1 MQPGG
6 NGQQTDLFRLLVASV
21 RDYAIFLLDPQGH
34 IRSWNAG
41 AQRIKGYTASDIIG
55 KHFSI
60 FYPPTDIRRGK
71 PDYELRVAIE
81 EGRYEEEGWRIRK
94 DGTRFWASVVITA
107 LRGPDDTLVGFAKVT
122 RDLSERKQ
130 AEEERARL
138 LELER
143 EAHSQAETA
152 LERLRSIQQV
162 TEAALAHLSLDDL
175 LRELL
180 DRISDILL
188 VDTVMVLLLNPGGDR
203 LLPAAVSGLPR
214 DLQAE
219 VREAGVPVGQGI
231 VGRIASEARGIVFDD
246 LHADALSDPLLRE
259 AGLSSLIGAP
269 LGVEGRVFG
278 ALLVGTRHHRR
289 FIEADLDFLQIVADR
304 VALAIDRARL
314 YEAEQAARREAAEA
328 GYAVRQRDEFLS
340 VAAHEL
346 KTPVTSMRG
355 LSEWLVR
362 MAERGTTI
370 EPAQHHRALTM
381 IHRQAQ
387 NLSRLVTQLLEMS
400 RLDADRLTLDWQD
413 ENLTE
418 LVRRTVDQMQT
429 QTDQHQ
435 FVLSAAPDIHAT
447 IDAFRFEQVLTNLL
461 DNAMKYSPEGGT
473 IEIELTQ
480 PTPERVRLA
489 VRDHGIGIPPG
500 RETLIFERF
509 FQGHRGSHRSGLGLG
524 LYLSKQIVA
533 EHGGR
538 LVAEA
543 ASGGGS
549 RFVVEIPVRG
559 AVPTGEVTGV

>member
-1 MQPGG
+1 MQPGMG
-6 NGQQTDLFRLLVASV
+6 ERTDVFRLLVESV

-41 AQRIKGYTASDIIG
+41 AQRIKGYSASDIIG

-60 FYPPTDIRRGK
+60 FYPPTDVRRGK

-81 EGRYEEEGWRIRK
+81 EGRYEEEGWRVRK

-107 LRGPDDTLVGFAKVT
+107 LRAPDETLVGFAKVT
-122 RDLSERKQ
+122 RDLTERKQ

-143 EAHSQAETA
+143 EARSNAEVA

-162 TEAALAHLSLDDL
+162 TEAALAHLSMDDL

-188 VDTVMVLLLNPGGDR
+188 VDLVAVLLTDATGERLRSVATTDRPG
-203 LLPAAVSGLPR
+203 
-214 DLQAE
+214 DLGAPPPDF
-219 VREAGVPVGQGI
+219 GVMLGQGVVGQ
-231 VGRIASEARGIVFDD
+231 IASERRGVLIDD
-246 LHADALSDPLLRE
+246 IGAVAEADPVLDAV
-259 AGLSSLIGAP
+259 GCTSLIGVP
-269 LGVEGRVFG
+269 LGVERRVLG
-278 ALLVGTRHHRR
+278 VLLVGTRRHRR
-289 FIEADLDFLQIVADR
+289 FVEADLDFLQIVADR

-314 YEAEQAARREAAEA
+314 YEAEQTARRAAAEA

-362 MAERGTTI
+362 MADRGSQVA
-370 EPAQHHRALTM
+370 PAQQHRALVM

-400 RLDADRLTLDWQD
+400 RLDADRLSLECQD
-413 ENLTE
+413 ENVTE
-418 LVRRTVDQMQT
+418 LLRRAVDQAQT
-429 QTDQHQ
+429 LTDQHQ
-435 FVLSAAPDIHAT
+435 LLLTAAPDVHAT
-447 IDAFRFEQVLTNLL
+447 VDAFRFEQVVTNLL
-461 DNAMKYSPEGGT
+461 DNAMKYSPEGGP
-473 IEIELTQ
+473 IEIALTL
-480 PTPERVRLA
+480 PAPDRVRLA

-500 RETLIFERF
+500 QEAVIFERF
-509 FQGHRGSHRSGLGLG
+509 FQGHRNSHRSGLGLG
-524 LYLSKQIVA
+524 LYLSQQIVG
-533 EHGGR
+533 EHGGHLR
-538 LVAEA
+538 AE
-543 ASGGGS
+543 SVGGGGS
-549 RFVVEIPVRG
+549 RFTVEIPVS
-559 AVPTGEVTGV
+559 GVAKAAEATPA

>member
-1 MQPGG
+1 MGER
-6 NGQQTDLFRLLVASV
+6 TDVFRLLVESV

-41 AQRIKGYTASDIIG
+41 AQRIKGYSASDIIG

-60 FYPPTDIRRGK
+60 FYPPTDVRRGK

-81 EGRYEEEGWRIRK
+81 EGRYEEEGWRVRK

-107 LRGPDDTLVGFAKVT
+107 LRAPDETLVGFAKVT
-122 RDLSERKQ
+122 RDLTERKQ

-143 EAHSQAETA
+143 EARSNAEVA

-162 TEAALAHLSLDDL
+162 TEAALAHLSMDDL

-188 VDTVMVLLLNPGGDR
+188 VDLVAVLLTDATGERLRSVATTDRPG
-203 LLPAAVSGLPR
+203 
-214 DLQAE
+214 DLGAPPPDF
-219 VREAGVPVGQGI
+219 GVMLGQGVVGQ
-231 VGRIASEARGIVFDD
+231 IASERRGVLIDD
-246 LHADALSDPLLRE
+246 IGAVAEADPVLDAV
-259 AGLSSLIGAP
+259 GCTSLIGVP
-269 LGVEGRVFG
+269 LGVERRVLG
-278 ALLVGTRHHRR
+278 VLLVGTRRHRR
-289 FIEADLDFLQIVADR
+289 FVEADLDFLQIVADR

-314 YEAEQAARREAAEA
+314 YEAEQTARRAAAEA

-362 MAERGTTI
+362 MADRGSQVA
-370 EPAQHHRALTM
+370 PAQQHRALVM

-400 RLDADRLTLDWQD
+400 RLDADRLSLECQD
-413 ENLTE
+413 ENVTE
-418 LVRRTVDQMQT
+418 LLRRAVDQAQT
-429 QTDQHQ
+429 LTDQHQ
-435 FVLSAAPDIHAT
+435 LLLTAAPDVHAT
-447 IDAFRFEQVLTNLL
+447 VDAFRFEQVVTNLL
-461 DNAMKYSPEGGT
+461 DNAMKYSPEGGP
-473 IEIELTQ
+473 IEIALTQ
-480 PTPERVRLA
+480 PAPDRVRLA

-500 RETLIFERF
+500 QEAVIFERF
-509 FQGHRGSHRSGLGLG
+509 FQGHRNSHRSGLGLG
-524 LYLSKQIVA
+524 LYLSQQIVG
-533 EHGGR
+533 EHGGHLR
-538 LVAEA
+538 AE
-543 ASGGGS
+543 SVGGGGS
-549 RFVVEIPVRG
+549 RFTVEIPVS
-559 AVPTGEVTGV
+559 GVAKAAEATPA